1 MRPERRTRSLPI
13 QLTNPQST
21 FCFFCIWFKTHG
33 SKAGFCTLAEAN
45 IHLKDWATRF
55 PGQLPHYLL
64 MIGSGIHMSTMKN
77 SV

>member
-1 MRPERRTRSLPI
+1 MSEVEHEDVAAHNAGDGGGNS
-13 QLTNPQST
+13 S
-21 FCFFCIWFKTHG
+21 WGG
-33 SKAGFCTLAEAN
+33 SALAV
-45 IHLKDWATRF
+45 DWATRF